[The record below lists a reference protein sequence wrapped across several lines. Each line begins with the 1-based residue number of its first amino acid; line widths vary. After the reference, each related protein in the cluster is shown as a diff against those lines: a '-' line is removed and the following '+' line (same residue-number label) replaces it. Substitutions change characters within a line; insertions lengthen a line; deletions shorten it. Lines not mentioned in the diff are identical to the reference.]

1 MQREESGAS
10 DRRQDLCLPRVLLD
24 TERRDEGLRP
34 AKGGP
39 FVQVR
44 KGEAMIGLYRKPS
57 PHCKRCKGTGA
68 YQRRYVMPALFGTGI
83 EYETHSVRC
92 ECTDAKKEGE

>member
-1 MQREESGAS
+1 
-10 DRRQDLCLPRVLLD
+10 
-24 TERRDEGLRP
+24 
-34 AKGGP
+34 
-39 FVQVR
+39 
-44 KGEAMIGLYRKPS
+44 MIGLYRKPS

-92 ECTDAKKEGE
+92 ECTDPAKEGE